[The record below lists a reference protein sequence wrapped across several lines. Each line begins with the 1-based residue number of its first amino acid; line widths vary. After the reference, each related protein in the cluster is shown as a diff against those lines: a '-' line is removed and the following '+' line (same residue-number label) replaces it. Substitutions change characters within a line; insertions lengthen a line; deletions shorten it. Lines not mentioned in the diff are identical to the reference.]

1 MGVNWRNGN
10 VGYKNTYALEWGNV
24 LGVLEADTRN
34 RFGWSGQIV
43 LHILGLRLMA
53 SVYLSIALGKLPA

>member
-1 MGVNWRNGN
+1 MGVKWRKGN
-10 VGYKNTYALEWGNV
+10 VGYKNTYALEWGND